1 MICLGDRLEVDTSA
15 TRINRTAVLVSSLYN
30 RSRDGH
36 SKCLKFRYMLRG
48 PGEKTLTIYQKVDS
62 QRETPVWVSKRKTG
76 ANWIY
81 GQVPLSSISTF
92 QVTITL
98 RPIINASGNSCSETN
113 TSKGFKCSRVVPGVG
128 KSPCPSVNN

>member
-15 TRINRTAVLVSSLYN
+15 SRLNRTAVLVSPVYN

-48 PGEKTLTIYQKVDS
+48 SGGKTLAIYQKVDS
-62 QRETPVWVSKRKTG
+62 QRETPVWVSKRETG

-81 GQVPLSSISTF
+81 GQVPLSSISMF
-92 QVTITL
+92 QVTMTL
-98 RPIINASGNSCSETN
+98 RPIINASGNSCSETKTTKVSN
-113 TSKGFKCSRVVPGVG
+113 VLELFRG
-128 KSPCPSVNN
+128 